1 MKRGTIF
8 SLIFHALILIIA
20 YFGLPSLFQKK
31 LPEEQ
36 VVSVELLPIEA
47 MTNVRPQR
55 LEQQEEKKEVK
66 KDEKRQEQP
75 KEQPKPEP
83 KPEAKPVEEK
93 KPEPVKPKESEKVPE
108 EKKPEPKKE
117 KPPEPKD
124 DFESV
129 LKDVSKI
136 KPKQD
141 FSEIEKAFAEDA
153 KTSRKG
159 SKNYDPTKPLS
170 ASEIDAIKEQIHKC
184 WNIPAG
190 AKDAKDMQVRVR
202 VSLAEDGS
210 VINVSIADTSRY
222 NSGDPFYVSFADSAV
237 RAVRLCSPLKNL
249 PKEKYSTWRDIELNF
264 DPKEM
269 IY

>member
-1 MKRGTIF
+1 M
-8 SLIFHALILIIA
+8 
-20 YFGLPSLFQKK
+20 
-31 LPEEQ
+31 
-36 VVSVELLPIEA
+36 VSVELLPVQA

-55 LEQQEEKKEVK
+55 LEQQEEKKEEK
-66 KDEKRQEQP
+66 KPEPP

-83 KPEAKPVEEK
+83 KPEPKPVEEK
-93 KPEPVKPKESEKVPE
+93 KPAPVKPKELEKMPE

-117 KPPEPKD
+117 KPAD

-141 FSEIEKAFAEDA
+141 FSKIEKAFAEDA
-153 KTSRKG
+153 KTTRKG
-159 SKNYDPTKPLS
+159 SSNYDPTKPLS

-184 WNIPAG
+184 WNIPSG

-202 VSLAEDGS
+202 VSLAQDGS

-222 NSGDPFYVSFADSAV
+222 NGGDPFYVSFADSAV
-237 RAVRLCSPLKNL
+237 RAVRLCSPLKDL